1 MRSQPMLTTT
11 ILTIVALALLA
22 GCNPEPTPQPPPSDA
37 GPPPAAQPELTVS
50 DTGAGVQV
58 TNNSDETL
66 MIRAA
71 YVIPI
76 GGGNV
81 GVCNPYGPPGNTS
94 VPLPEEPSSP
104 YDQPLG
110 PFQTLTVP
118 ASSCPNYTGY
128 SVWAR
133 NADGELVFQLHR

>member
-1 MRSQPMLTTT
+1 MFQKSALTRTV
-11 ILTIVALALLA
+11 LVIVALGLLA
-22 GCNPEPTPQPPPSDA
+22 SCNGPGPATQPPS
-37 GPPPAAQPELTVS
+37 GPGSAAQSEPTVS
-50 DTGAGVQV
+50 DTGAGLKV
-58 TNNSDETL
+58 TNNSDEAL

-71 YVIPI
+71 FIIPI

-81 GVCNPYGPPGNTS
+81 GVCNPYGPSGNTS
-94 VPLPEEPSSP
+94 VPLPEDPSSP

-118 ASSCPNYTGY
+118 SSSCPNYTGY

-133 NADGELVFQLHR
+133 NADGELVFEFHR

>member
-1 MRSQPMLTTT
+1 
-11 ILTIVALALLA
+11 
-22 GCNPEPTPQPPPSDA
+22 
-37 GPPPAAQPELTVS
+37 
-50 DTGAGVQV
+50 
-58 TNNSDETL
+58 

-71 YVIPI
+71 FVIPI

-94 VPLPEEPSSP
+94 VPLPEDPSSP

-110 PFQTLTVP
+110 PFQSKTVP
-118 ASSCPNYTGY
+118 AASCPNYIGY

-133 NADGELVFQLHR
+133 NESGELVFEQHR

>member
-1 MRSQPMLTTT
+1 MRSGSART
-11 ILTIVALALLA
+11 ITVLIVVALAVLA
-22 GCNPEPTPQPPPSDA
+22 GCDGPGPASQPPSVPGPGTQSEPT
-37 GPPPAAQPELTVS
+37 VR
-50 DTGAGVQV
+50 DTGAGLEV
-58 TNNSDETL
+58 TNNSGEAL

-71 YVIPI
+71 FIIPI

-94 VPLPEEPSSP
+94 VPLPEAPSSP

-110 PFQTLTVP
+110 PFQSMTVP

-133 NADGELVFQLHR
+133 NANGELVFEQHR

>member
-1 MRSQPMLTTT
+1 MRSKS
-11 ILTIVALALLA
+11 ILPTIVCITAAVGLLCS
-22 GCNPEPTPQPPPSDA
+22 CNGSGQATQPPS
-37 GPPPAAQPELTVS
+37 GPGPAAQSEPTVS
-50 DTGAGVQV
+50 DTGAGLKV
-58 TNNSDETL
+58 TNNSDEAL

-71 YVIPI
+71 FIIPI

-94 VPLPEEPSSP
+94 VPLPEDPSSP

-118 ASSCPNYTGY
+118 SSSCPNYTGY

-133 NADGELVFQLHR
+133 NTDGELVFEFHR